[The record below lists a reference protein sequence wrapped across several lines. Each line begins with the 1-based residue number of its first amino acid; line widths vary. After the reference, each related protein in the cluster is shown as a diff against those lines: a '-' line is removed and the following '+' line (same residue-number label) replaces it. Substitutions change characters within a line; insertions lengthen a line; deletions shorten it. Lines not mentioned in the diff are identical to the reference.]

1 MDIKEKKTEI
11 RTAYLAK
18 RAALAPEERTKR
30 DERICGFILSSASFR
45 YAQTILAYHPRD
57 NEVDI
62 LPVLR
67 TALAQGKR
75 VALPRCEGEH
85 IMTYRYIDD
94 PDALAPGMYG
104 ICEPSADAPLFEEEA
119 GRASLCLV
127 PGVVFDVHGFRIGY
141 GGGYYDRFLHD
152 FQGSVAGVIYREFI
166 LPSVP
171 HGRYDLALPVMI
183 SEKGMIQ
190 AK

>member
-11 RTAYLAK
+11 RTAYLEK
-18 RAALAPEERTKR
+18 RAAIPPEERARR
-30 DERICGFILSSASFR
+30 DERICRYILSSASFR
-45 YAQTILAYHPRD
+45 YAQTILAYHPKET
-57 NEVDI
+57 EVDI

-67 TALAQGKR
+67 EALAQGKKI
-75 VALPRCEGEH
+75 ALPRCEEEH
-85 IMTYRYIDD
+85 IMTYRFIPSLDV
-94 PDALAPGMYG
+94 LAPGTYG
-104 ICEPSADAPLFEEEA
+104 IYEPSADAPLFAEEV
-119 GRASLCLV
+119 GCASLCLV

-141 GGGYYDRFLHD
+141 GGGYYDRFLHNY
-152 FQGSVAGVIYREFI
+152 QGSVAGVIYREFI